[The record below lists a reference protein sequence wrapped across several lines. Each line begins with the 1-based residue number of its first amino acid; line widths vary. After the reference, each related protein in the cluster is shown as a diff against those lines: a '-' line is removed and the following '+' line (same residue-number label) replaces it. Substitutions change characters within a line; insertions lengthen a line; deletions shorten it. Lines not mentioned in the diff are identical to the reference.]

1 MRRSGISESSYRE
14 VALPRRVFLVIGV
27 LTAAAWAAP
36 APGQCEIADL
46 WADDGGLEHFF
57 GWRVGVSDDLST
69 IVIGAPGRNTYRG
82 AAYIYVHNGADWIE
96 HTILTAPDPVPY
108 NQFGRSVAIS
118 ADGRTVVIGEV
129 LDDNEGGN
137 NAGAA
142 FVFGCAPKR
151 DHWLQ
156 RAKLLVSDAAPGDA
170 MGLEIAITPDGVTV
184 VVTALGVEND
194 KGVSAGAAYVFER
207 PPEGW
212 MDMNETFKLTASD
225 QEPLDVFGKSVAV
238 SPGGRFILIGDQMDY
253 EAAVAAGAA
262 YVFGRADDG
271 MEWIELQKL
280 MASDAADF
288 DNFGRSVAVSL
299 DAATIVVGAKSVDD
313 VACSAGAAYVFVRQA
328 DRWIEQ
334 AKVYASDGAVSHRF
348 GWSADVSDDGNT
360 ALIGA
365 VKGTGYVFSREEDG
379 WVETARLTSP
389 DENVIS
395 MSWSLDMLPDA
406 SAAVLGAAH
415 SKVNGTFLVGSVHVF
430 DLATPCPGDLD
441 GDGSVGVSDFL
452 ILLASW
458 GPCADCADCPADL
471 DSDCAVGV
479 SDLLILLGNWG

>member
-1 MRRSGISESSYRE
+1 MQQSAG
-14 VALPRRVFLVIGV
+14 VVCVIV
-27 LTAAAWAAP
+27 AAAWAAP

-46 WADDGGLEHFF
+46 WAADGGLEHFF
-57 GWRVGVSDDLST
+57 GRTVGISDDLNT
-69 IVIGAPGRNTYRG
+69 IVIGAPGHNTYRG
-82 AAYIYVHNGADWIE
+82 AVYIYVRTGSDWIE
-96 HTILTAPDPVPY
+96 QAIFTAPDPVPY

-129 LDDNEGGN
+129 LDDNKAGN
-137 NAGAA
+137 DTGAA
-142 FVFGCAPKR
+142 FVFGYDPKR
-151 DHWLQ
+151 DQWLQ
-156 RAKLLVSDAAPGDA
+156 RAKLLVSDAAADDA
-170 MGLEIAITPDGVTV
+170 FGLEVALTPDGVTA

-212 MDMNETFKLTASD
+212 TDMHETFKLTASD

-253 EAAVAAGAA
+253 EPAVAAGAA
-262 YVFGRADDG
+262 YVFGRAGDG
-271 MEWIELQKL
+271 FQWIELQKL
-280 MASDAADF
+280 MASDAAEF

-334 AKVYASDGAVSHRF
+334 AKIYASDGAVSDRF
-348 GWSADVSDDGNT
+348 GWSADISDDGNT
-360 ALIGA
+360 ALIGN
-365 VKGTGYVFSREEDG
+365 VKGTAYLFSREEDG

-395 MSWSLDMLPDA
+395 IGKALDMLPDA
-406 SAAVLGAAH
+406 SAAVLGAPN
-415 SKVNGTFLVGSVHVF
+415 SKVDGTFLVGSAHVF
-430 DLATPCPGDLD
+430 DLAPTPGDLD
-441 GDGSVGVSDFL
+441 CNGVVGASDLL
-452 ILLASW
+452 ILLVNW
-458 GPCADCADCPADL
+458 GPCDDCKDCPADL
-471 DSDCAVGV
+471 DGDCIVGA
-479 SDLLILLGNWG
+479 SDLLILLANWG